1 MRLWPCDDHPYTA
14 SKWIGSNPSL
24 LLLFDVPAF
33 GLDSS
38 FNPLAAC
45 GRVLLQSKTR
55 RGIWTLGQ
63 RNPKANGLVLVLD
76 KPLLSLFCHNLSL

>member
-45 GRVLLQSKTR
+45 GRDALAVEDD
-55 RGIWTLGQ
+55 Q
-63 RNPKANGLVLVLD
+63 RHLD
-76 KPLLSLFCHNLSL
+76 IVPA